1 MSDIQPSKLDRPI
14 FVVGHPRSGTT
25 LLASMLGRHP
35 DIVSTP
41 ESLYLN
47 IVRFQVAPVLS
58 KGAEAVLDVIEN
70 SPMRFLVLDRD
81 VLQAALKALPV
92 LNEQTVFQT
101 VLECFRAVDGKP
113 RLLEKT
119 PWHLRGMDDLFEWF
133 PDARIVW
140 IMRDGRACVAS
151 LIKVPWAVSDPI
163 VLARQWV
170 RNISIGRMLRD
181 EKPDQVFMVHYEDL
195 IEDPR
200 PVMEPLLEFLEVDPS
215 DEMFEHDR
223 EVRTVKPTETWW
235 KENIG
240 RPLMSNRAEAW
251 RKELDEDVITQLDM
265 IMGEVLQDFG
275 YAPASDD
282 APPPLRSKVER
293 IRSSVMYNN
302 AGLRLMRMGRDMTAR
317 LAARVKR
324 GARGSG

>member
-1 MSDIQPSKLDRPI
+1 MTQTSPEPLDRPI

-58 KGAEAVLDVIEN
+58 KGPEAVLKVIEN

-81 VLQAALKALPV
+81 ILLTALKALDT
-92 LNEQTVFQT
+92 LSEATVFQT
-101 VLECFRAVDGKP
+101 VLECFRSADGKP

-133 PDARIVW
+133 PDARILW

-151 LIKVPWAVSDPI
+151 LIKVPWATSDPI

-170 RNISIGRMLRD
+170 RNISIGKMLRD
-181 EKPDQVFMVHYEDL
+181 ERPDQVYMVRYEEL
-195 IEDPR
+195 IGDPR
-200 PVMEPLLEFLEVDPS
+200 PVMEPVMTFLGVEPS
-215 DEMFEHDR
+215 EEMFEHDR

-235 KENIG
+235 KENVG

-251 RKELDEDVITQLDM
+251 RKEMDPKLVSQLEM
-265 IMGEVLQDFG
+265 IMGPLLEDFG
-275 YAPASDD
+275 YATSED
-282 APPPLRSKVER
+282 AAPSAVRNGIERLRSVL
-293 IRSSVMYNN
+293 MYNKP
-302 AGLRLMRMGRDMTAR
+302 GLRLMRQGRDMSAR
-317 LAARVKR
+317 LQARLKR
-324 GARGSG
+324 S

>member
-1 MSDIQPSKLDRPI
+1 MTQTSPEPLDRPI

-58 KGAEAVLDVIEN
+58 RGPEAVLKVIEN

-81 VLQAALKALPV
+81 ILLTALNALDT
-92 LNEQTVFQT
+92 LSEATVFQT
-101 VLECFRAVDGKP
+101 VLECFRAADGKP

-133 PDARIVW
+133 PDARILW

-151 LIKVPWAVSDPI
+151 LIKVPWATSDPI

-170 RNISIGRMLRD
+170 RNISIGKMLRD
-181 EKPDQVFMVHYEDL
+181 ERPDQVYMVRYEEL
-195 IEDPR
+195 IGDPR
-200 PVMEPLLEFLEVDPS
+200 PVMEPVMTFLGVEPS
-215 DEMFEHDR
+215 EEMFEHDR

-235 KENIG
+235 KENVG

-251 RKELDEDVITQLDM
+251 RKEMDPKLVSQLEM
-265 IMGEVLQDFG
+265 IMGPLLEDFG
-275 YAPASDD
+275 YATSED
-282 APPPLRSKVER
+282 AAPSAVRNGIERLRSVL
-293 IRSSVMYNN
+293 MYNKP
-302 AGLRLMRMGRDMTAR
+302 GLRLMRQGRDISAR
-317 LAARVKR
+317 LQARLKR
-324 GARGSG
+324 S

>member
-1 MSDIQPSKLDRPI
+1 MTHNSPEPLDRPI

-25 LLASMLGRHP
+25 LIASMLGRHP

-47 IVRFQVAPVLS
+47 IVRFKVAPVLPR
-58 KGAEAVLDVIEN
+58 GPAAVLEVIEN

-81 VLQAALKALPV
+81 VLRAALTSLDV
-92 LNEQTVFQT
+92 LTEASVFQT
-101 VLECFRAVDGKP
+101 VLECFRAADGKP

-119 PWHLRGMDDLFEWF
+119 PWHLRGLDDLFEWF

-151 LIKVPWAVSDPI
+151 LMKVPWATSNPI

-170 RNISIGRMLRD
+170 RNISIGKMLRD
-181 EKPDQVFMVHYEDL
+181 ERPDQVHMVHYEDL
-195 IEDPR
+195 IGVPH
-200 PVMEPLLEFLEVDPS
+200 PVMGPLMTFLGVDPS
-215 DEMFEHDR
+215 EDIFEHDR

-240 RPLMSNRAEAW
+240 RPLMSGRAEAW
-251 RKELDEDVITQLDM
+251 RRELDPKLIAQLDM
-265 IMGEVLQDFG
+265 IMGPMLEEFG
-275 YAPASDD
+275 YDVTEPQQPNWRAALEYVR
-282 APPPLRSKVER
+282 AVVL
-293 IRSSVMYNN
+293 YNET
-302 AGLRLMRMGRDMTAR
+302 GLRLMRRGRDATAR
-317 LAARVKR
+317 MQARLKR
-324 GARGSG
+324 A

>member
-1 MSDIQPSKLDRPI
+1 MTQTSNEPLDRPI

-47 IVRFQVAPVLS
+47 IVRFEIAPVLS
-58 KGAEAVLDVIEN
+58 RGPEAVLTRIEN
-70 SPMRFLVLDRD
+70 SPMRFLVLDHD
-81 VLQAALKALPV
+81 TLLAALKALPV
-92 LNEQTVFQT
+92 LNERTVFQT
-101 VLECFRAVDGKP
+101 VLSCFRAADGKP

-140 IMRDGRACVAS
+140 IMRDGRACVSS
-151 LIKVPWAVSDPI
+151 LIKVPWASSDPT

-170 RNISIGRMLRD
+170 RNISIGKMLAAER
-181 EKPDQVFMVHYEDL
+181 PDQVKIVAYEDL
-195 IEDPR
+195 IGDPR
-200 PVMEPLLEFLEVDPS
+200 PVMAPLLEFLGVAPS

-251 RKELDEDVITQLDM
+251 RNELEPAVVQKLDM
-265 IMGEVLQDFG
+265 IMGPVLQEYG
-275 YAPASDD
+275 YGPAEDQAPSGWRNAIERV
-282 APPPLRSKVER
+282 RSA
-293 IRSSVMYNN
+293 ILYND
-302 AGLRLMRMGRDMTAR
+302 AGLRLMRKGRDVSAR
-317 LAARVKR
+317 LKARLKR
-324 GARGSG
+324 S

>member
-1 MSDIQPSKLDRPI
+1 MTQTSPEPLDRPI

-58 KGAEAVLDVIEN
+58 KGPEAVLKVIEN

-81 VLQAALKALPV
+81 ILLTALKALDT
-92 LNEQTVFQT
+92 LSEATVFQT
-101 VLECFRAVDGKP
+101 VLECFRAADGKP

-133 PDARIVW
+133 PDARILW

-151 LIKVPWAVSDPI
+151 LIKVPWATSDPI

-170 RNISIGRMLRD
+170 RNISIGKMLRD
-181 EKPDQVFMVHYEDL
+181 ERPDQVYMVRYEEL
-195 IEDPR
+195 IGDPR
-200 PVMEPLLEFLEVDPS
+200 PVMEPVMTFLGVEPS
-215 DEMFEHDR
+215 EEMFEQDR
-223 EVRTVKPTETWW
+223 EVRTVNPTETWW
-235 KENIG
+235 KENVG

-251 RKELDEDVITQLDM
+251 RKEMDPKLVSQLEM
-265 IMGEVLQDFG
+265 IMGPLLEDFG
-275 YAPASDD
+275 YATSED
-282 APPPLRSKVER
+282 AAPSAVRNGIERLRSVL
-293 IRSSVMYNN
+293 MYNKP
-302 AGLRLMRMGRDMTAR
+302 GLRLMRQGRDISAR
-317 LAARVKR
+317 LQARLKR
-324 GARGSG
+324 S